1 MDEGFWE
8 KHGITRILVVDDDE
22 TICINVI
29 RVMEGTGVSVQ
40 YALGGD
46 RAIRQIKQS
55 HQEGTPFD
63 LVLLDWKMPD
73 MDGIQ
78 TARNIRAMLP
88 EHIPIILL
96 TAYEWEEIEEEA
108 LAAGFDGFLA
118 KPFFLTSFKQAIVTV
133 QAKEQKCLVQK
144 VRIAGCQV

>member
-1 MDEGFWE
+1 MF
-8 KHGITRILVVDDDE
+8 
-22 TICINVI
+22 
-29 RVMEGTGVSVQ
+29 Q
-40 YALGGD
+40 
-46 RAIRQIKQS
+46 
-55 HQEGTPFD
+55 P
-63 LVLLDWKMPD
+63 VLLDWKMPD

-108 LAAGFDGFLA
+108 LAAGIDGFLA

-133 QAKEQKCLVQK
+133 QAKEQKMPGAEGSDCGLSGVK
-144 VRIAGCQV
+144 VLAAEDKELMPRYYESCFI